1 MARAY
6 YNEIDPAAAHILR
19 AMIDADVIAPGDV
32 DTRSIK
38 DIHPDDLSAYT
49 QCHFFAGGGF
59 WSVAA
64 RLAGWPDDREL
75 WTGSCPCQPFSAAGK
90 GLGTDDPRHLWPD
103 FFRLIRA
110 RRPALVMGEQV
121 AGAAGYG
128 WFDGVRADLARENY
142 ASRAVDFPAGAVDAP
157 HQRNRLY
164 WAAVGSPTAPVERQH
179 PRERR
184 IEAGGSIG
192 DGRHVVQDDASGLG
206 ERQSHEP
213 ICSGRSSADLA
224 DAGRVGQAD
233 DVRNR
238 HPSLAGDHSENRGN
252 QEGKGRPEHGPAVPR
267 RHNEGHGGHT
277 RHVDQVDAAGIG
289 RGEGRAEPSLFG
301 GWAAA
306 SSADASSVTQGDAER
321 SGLEGQPG
329 YGHGGRRQEPNRPT
343 AEADVASA
351 AKRVAQGHA
360 SVEGREGQP
369 IAQRLEGASAGW
381 PDVERTDRGDGRF
394 GAVAQGDGNAGRELQ
409 PEGSFSDFGRW
420 HRDPDAGRNGTYWS
434 DAEWIMCHDGKARRA
449 KPGLRLLVD
458 GLPGRVDLWRVGG
471 NAIVPEAAAEVI
483 AAFMDVY
490 GLPERRRA

>member
-19 AMIDADVIAPGDV
+19 AMIDANVIAPGDV

-38 DIHPDDLSAYT
+38 EVHPDDLSAYT

-110 RRPALVMGEQV
+110 RRPAVVMGEQV

-128 WFDGVRADLARENY
+128 WFDGVRTDLARENFS
-142 ASRAVDFPAGAVDAP
+142 SRAVDFPAGAVDAP

-164 WAAVGSPTAPVERQH
+164 WVAVGSPTAP
-179 PRERR
+179 
-184 IEAGGSIG
+184 
-192 DGRHVVQDDASGLG
+192 G
-206 ERQSHEP
+206 ERQYSGGRRVEVRGSHGDG
-213 ICSGRSSADLA
+213 GR
-224 DAGRVGQAD
+224 GVGQAD
-233 DVRNR
+233 DVRYR
-238 HPSLAGDHSENRGN
+238 HPSLAGDDSEDRSD
-252 QEGKGRPEHGPAVPR
+252 QESSSRAEHGPAVSR
-267 RHNEGHGGHT
+267 RYNEGHGGHA

-301 GWAAA
+301 GWAT
-306 SSADASSVTQGDAER
+306 SAGSNASSVTQGDAER
-321 SGLEGQPG
+321 PGLEGQS
-329 YGHGGRRQEPNRPT
+329 GHGNGDGRPQQDRP
-343 AEADVASA
+343 AAPPDVPSASVS
-351 AKRVAQGHA
+351 VAQGHA
-360 SVEGREGQP
+360 SIEGRERQP
-369 IAQRLEGASAGW
+369 FTERIEGSSAGR
-381 PDVERTDRGDGRF
+381 PDAERADCGDGGF
-394 GAVAQGDGNAGRELQ
+394 GSVAQGDDHLGWELQ
-409 PEGSFSDFGRW
+409 SEGRLGHFGRR
-420 HRDPDAGRNGTYWS
+420 HRHPDAGRNGTYWS
-434 DAEWIMCHDGKARRA
+434 DAEWLICHDGKARRA

-490 GLPERRRA
+490 GLPARRVA